1 MGKNDR
7 EAHSMREPFTV
18 AICGCGSRGLD
29 AYAPFQTAHP
39 EQMKIVAG
47 ADPRPERLEKL
58 RQLYG
63 VSPDRCFASDEQLFS
78 QPRLAD
84 AVIIATMDKT
94 HVKNALA
101 ALDKGYHVLLE
112 KPISPDLAACLALR
126 ERARRTGRAVVVCHV
141 LRYTRFYGTLHA
153 LLDRGEIGRLLTI
166 EASENIGWWHFAHS
180 FVRGNWRRQD
190 ETSPMILQK
199 CCHDMDIFRW
209 LAGRRCL
216 AVQSFGCLDF
226 FRPENAPAG
235 AAARCMDCPAREGCR
250 YDAERLYISD
260 PHCGIEHIGP
270 QWPVDVVATDP
281 TPEKIRAALRTGPYG
296 RCVFRCDNDVADH
309 QTVNLLFEGG
319 LTATFTVSAFTD
331 TIHRTVKLTGTQG
344 EIWGDMGEN
353 TLTLR
358 PFGGAARVIDLKEEG
373 GEFSGHGGGDFGLL
387 HGFFQTLAAGGDQ
400 ALTGIEAS
408 VESHVMALAA
418 ERSRL
423 AGGKTVELAAFERE
437 AMA

>member
-1 MGKNDR
+1 MAG
-7 EAHSMREPFTV
+7 PFTV

-39 EQMKIVAG
+39 ELMKITAG
-47 ADPRPERLEKL
+47 ADARPERLEKL
-58 RQLYG
+58 QKTYG
-63 VSPDRCFASDEQLFS
+63 VAADRCFTSDEALLA
-78 QPRLAD
+78 QPKLAD
-84 AVIIATMDKT
+84 VMIVATLDST

-112 KPISPDLAACLALR
+112 KPISADLAQCLALR
-126 ERARRTGRAVVVCHV
+126 EKARETGKAVVVCHV
-141 LRYTRFYGTLHA
+141 LRYTRFYAA
-153 LLDRGEIGRLLTI
+153 LQALVERGEIGKLLTI
-166 EASENIGWWHFAHS
+166 DASENIAWWHFAHS

-209 LAGRRCL
+209 LAGRKCL
-216 AVQSFGCLDF
+216 AVQSFGSLDF

-235 AAARCMDCPAREGCR
+235 AADRCMECPAREGCI
-250 YDAERLYISD
+250 YDAERLYIASRE
-260 PHCGIEHIGP
+260 CGIEHIGP

-281 TPEKIRAALRTGPYG
+281 TPDKIREALRTGPYG

-309 QTVNLLFEGG
+309 QTVNMLFEGG
-319 LTATFTVSAFTD
+319 LTASFTVSAFTE
-331 TIHRTVKLTGTQG
+331 TCHRTIKLTGTKG
-344 EIWGDMGEN
+344 EIEGDMAKN
-353 TLTLR
+353 ALTVRL
-358 PFGGAARVIDLKEEG
+358 FGGPERLIDLKEEQ

-387 HGFFQTLAAGGDQ
+387 HGLFSLLAAGGTEG
-400 ALTGIEAS
+400 LTGIEAS

-423 AGGKTVELAAFERE
+423 EGGRTVTMAEMERLANS
-437 AMA
+437 

>member
-1 MGKNDR
+1 MAG
-7 EAHSMREPFTV
+7 PFTV

-39 EQMKIVAG
+39 ELMKIVAG

-58 RQLYG
+58 RSTYG
-63 VSPDRCFASDEQLFS
+63 VAEERCFSSDEELLS
-78 QPRLAD
+78 QPKLAD
-84 AVIIATMDKT
+84 VMIISTLDRT

-101 ALDKGYHVLLE
+101 ALDRGYDVLLE
-112 KPISPDLAACLALR
+112 KPISPDLGQCLALR
-126 ERARRTGRAVVVCHV
+126 EKARQTGRAVVVCHV
-141 LRYTRFYGTLHA
+141 LRYTRFYAALHQ
-153 LLDRGEIGRLLTI
+153 LVERGEIGALVTI
-166 EASENIGWWHFAHS
+166 EASENVAWWHFAHS

-199 CCHDMDIFRW
+199 CCHDMDILRW
-209 LAGRRCL
+209 LAGRKCL
-216 AVQSFGCLDF
+216 AVQSFGSLDF

-235 AAARCMDCPAREGCR
+235 AAERCCECPARDGCI
-250 YDAERLYISD
+250 YDAGKLYFSD

-281 TPEKIRAALRTGPYG
+281 TPEKLRAALKTGPYG

-309 QTVNLLFEGG
+309 QTVNALFEGG
-319 LTATFTVSAFTD
+319 LTASFTVSAFTD
-331 TIHRTVKLTGTQG
+331 TCYRTVKLTGTRG
-344 EIWGDMGEN
+344 TIEGDTAKN
-353 TLTLR
+353 TLTVI
-358 PFGGAARVIDLKEEG
+358 PFGGPARIIDLKEEQ

-387 HGFFQTLAAGGDQ
+387 HGLFALLASGGTQ
-400 ALTGIEAS
+400 ALTGVEAS

-423 AGGKTVELAAFERE
+423 EGGRTVDLAAFEKL
-437 AMA
+437 AIP